1 MPACQVA
8 VLFLTFNRP
17 AHTRTVLER
26 IRTAQPPRLYLH
38 CDGPRPNRPEEAG
51 QVAAVREILGTGID
65 WPCQVQRLYRD
76 HNLGLREGVFD
87 AIGWFFR
94 QEPYGIVLEDD
105 CVPDPTLF
113 RYCEEL
119 LLRYADD
126 PRIMHIGCSNL
137 VEEQT
142 RELAASWAFSRFSLV
157 WGWASWRRAWEKM
170 TLELA
175 GLDEFER
182 TGGIQ
187 NLVPDPKAQRY
198 MLDKFHATQRREN
211 NSWAYAWFYSI
222 LRNKGL
228 CIIPQVN
235 LVQNVGVGEA
245 NATHTT
251 GRNKQAERRAH
262 AMTFPLQPPV
272 NYSPEP
278 ALEQALFYATQKS
291 RFRLWLWFIL
301 HQIGQ
306 Y

>member
-8 VLFLTFNRP
+8 VLFLNFNRP
-17 AHTRTVLER
+17 AHTSTVLER
-26 IRTAQPPRLYLH
+26 IRAAQPPRLYLH
-38 CDGPRPNRPEEAG
+38 CDGPRPDRPEEAT
-51 QVAAVREILGTGID
+51 QVAAVRDLLDSGID

-87 AIGWFFR
+87 AITWFFR

-126 PRIMHIGCSNL
+126 PQIMHIGCSNL
-137 VEEQT
+137 IEEQT
-142 RELAASWAFSRFSLV
+142 LDLAASWALSRFSLV
-157 WGWASWRRAWEKM
+157 WGWASWSRAWDKM

-175 GLDEFER
+175 GLDEFEK
-182 TGGIQ
+182 TGGIS
-187 NLVPDPKAQRY
+187 NLVPDKKAQRY
-198 MLDKFHATQRREN
+198 MLEKFHATQRREN

-222 LRNKGL
+222 LKNKGL
-228 CIIPQVN
+228 CIIPHVN

-245 NATHTT
+245 NATNTT
-251 GRNKQAERRAH
+251 GRNDQAKRRTQV
-262 AMTFPLQPPV
+262 MTFPLQAPV

-278 ALEQALFYATQKS
+278 ALEQAIFYATQKR

-301 HQIGQ
+301 HKMGR
-306 Y
+306 